1 VTGAVEGE
9 RTGLRYEPA
18 LDGIRAVAVLAV
30 VGYHLGWGFIGGGFL
45 GVDAFFVLSGYLIT
59 RLLVAEWSL
68 HDRISLSGFYAR
80 RALRLLPALFLVLA
94 AVAVY
99 WELRT
104 PSDQLSGLRGDA
116 LASLFY
122 VSNWRFI
129 ATGQSYFAQFATP
142 SPLLHLWSL
151 AIEEQFYLIWPLI
164 VIASMKVAR
173 GSRWVLVTVCA
184 VGIVTSGA
192 LMAALFDPV
201 DASRA
206 YYGTDAR
213 VHALLVGALF
223 ALVPVASALGRWFSS
238 RWCRVLGGV
247 AAAGV
252 LLAILTASDDIAA
265 YYRGGSLLYAVLVGL
280 VIVTVVGSATAGLA
294 RLLSIAPMLW
304 IGIRSYGI
312 YLWHWPV
319 IVYMTA
325 ARTGLEGLTLDAARI
340 AVTFGAAALSYTFVE
355 RPIRMRRWARPV
367 RRVVLPTAFVAV
379 AGLIVVSTAG
389 ATAPPDFLAG
399 KPGEVQTT
407 PSSAVQP
414 DPGAATS
421 TTVPGAVGFTP
432 GGEHVQLLGDSVAA
446 SIKTRLGDALGQSGI
461 AMSAT
466 TIPGCGN
473 VEGFVLRNS
482 GEQVP
487 WAVACDKA
495 VRGAEPDLVAQA
507 KPDAIVWLN
516 TWDAFDRTLDGA
528 KVRAGTPD
536 GDRAL
541 LAALDRSVT
550 RLAIDGRRVLFVIA
564 PTPTTGDEPSEWPSD
579 PGRFLGLERV
589 MRTYAAA
596 HPDRASV
603 VNLAALV
610 CPNGPPCP
618 QEVDGVRLRPLDGWH
633 FDDAGAHWVAQRLAP
648 LIERCLREPEN
659 ALCGEPAKSRT
670 TRR

>member
-1 VTGAVEGE
+1 MEGDK
-9 RTGLRYEPA
+9 TGLRYEPA
-18 LDGIRAVAVLAV
+18 LDGVRAVAVLAV
-30 VGYHLGWGFIGGGFL
+30 VGYHLGWGLVGGGFL

-164 VIASMKVAR
+164 VIASMKVAH
-173 GSRWVLVTVCA
+173 GSRRVLVGVCA

-213 VHALLVGALF
+213 VHALLIGALF

-238 RWCRVLGGV
+238 RWCRVVGWV
-247 AAAGV
+247 AAAAV
-252 LLAILTASDDIAA
+252 LAAILTASDHTAI
-265 YYRGGSLLYAVLVGL
+265 YYRGGSVIYAVLVGL

-294 RLLSIAPMLW
+294 RLLSLGPLLW
-304 IGIRSYGI
+304 VGIRSYGI

-319 IVYMTA
+319 IVYMTS
-325 ARTGLEGLTLDAARI
+325 ARTGLHGLTLDAVRI
-340 AVTFGAAALSYTFVE
+340 AVTFGVAALSYTFVE

-379 AGLIVVSTAG
+379 AGMILVSTAG
-389 ATAPPDFLAG
+389 ATAPPDFLQG
-399 KPGEVQTT
+399 TPGEVQTT
-407 PSSAVQP
+407 PS
-414 DPGAATS
+414 
-421 TTVPGAVGFTP
+421 TTAPGAVAVSP
-432 GGEHVQLLGDSVAA
+432 GGEHVHLLGDSVAA
-446 SIKTRLGDALGQSGI
+446 SIKTQLGAALGQAGI
-461 AMSAT
+461 AMTAT

-473 VEGFVLRNS
+473 VDGLVLRNS

-495 VRGAEPDLVAQA
+495 VRAAEPDLVEQA
-507 KPDAIVWLN
+507 KPDAVVWLN
-516 TWDAFDRTLDGA
+516 TWDAFDRLIDGK
-528 KVRAGTPD
+528 KVRAGTPA
-536 GDRAL
+536 GDLAL
-541 LAALDRSVT
+541 TAAVDRSVA
-550 RLAIDGRRVLFVIA
+550 RLAVDGRRVLFVIPA
-564 PTPTTGDEPSEWPSD
+564 TPTTGDEPSEWPSD
-579 PGRFLGLERV
+579 PARFLGLERV
-589 MRTYAAA
+589 LRAYAAE

-603 VNLAALV
+603 IDLAALV
-610 CPNGPPCP
+610 CPDGPPCP
-618 QEVDGVRLRPLDGWH
+618 ESVDGVRLRPLDGWH
-633 FDDAGAHWVAQRLAP
+633 FDATGAAWVAQRLAP
-648 LIERCLREPEN
+648 LIERCLREPAN
-659 ALCGEPAKSRT
+659 AACGEPEKVAA
-670 TRR
+670 RR